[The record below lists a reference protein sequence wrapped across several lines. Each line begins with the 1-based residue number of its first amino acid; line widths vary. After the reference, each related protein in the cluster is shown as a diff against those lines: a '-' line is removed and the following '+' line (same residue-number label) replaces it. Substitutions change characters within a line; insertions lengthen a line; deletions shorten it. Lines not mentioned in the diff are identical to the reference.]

1 MQQALS
7 KGGHSHQG
15 LDSAAV
21 IAIAVLAACLAIVFL
36 MAIAIL
42 IVYYQRVKVSL
53 SSISTRK
60 SNHVSL
66 HVVHRQPL
74 KTTDFK
80 CLVSLISRCDR
91 NCYYYVKKKA
101 G

>member
-7 KGGHSHQG
+7 KGGKSHQG

-42 IVYYQRVKVSL
+42 IVYYQRVKVS
-53 SSISTRK
+53 SAHIK
-60 SNHVSL
+60 VVML
-66 HVVHRQPL
+66 HYVTYITFRTQTTIRPL
-74 KTTDFK
+74 I
-80 CLVSLISRCDR
+80 L
-91 NCYYYVKKKA
+91 KA
-101 G
+101 

>member
-7 KGGHSHQG
+7 KGGKSHQG

-21 IAIAVLAACLAIVFL
+21 ITIAVLAACLAIVFL

-53 SSISTRK
+53 K
-60 SNHVSL
+60 VVSAHIKVNML
-66 HVVHRQPL
+66 
-74 KTTDFK
+74 
-80 CLVSLISRCDR
+80 
-91 NCYYYVKKKA
+91 YYVSYPNNHKDH
-101 G
+101 GF